1 MFNWWGKI
9 IGAFCGAL
17 LFGPIGFILGIF
29 IGHLFDKNFNAS
41 LHHFGSNSQQ
51 QTHSQQTF
59 FRSTFL
65 VMGHIA
71 KADGR
76 VSEAEIQVARS
87 IMQSMRLNET
97 QKQQAIDYFQQGK
110 QPSFN
115 LDAALNELIQTC
127 RHNKVLLRMFLEI
140 QLQAASADGGLTAS
154 KQAVLQTICQRLGFA
169 PLNFSFFED
178 LFNFQR
184 HYQQQYQ
191 HQYQQH
197 SYRQPPP
204 RHSLRIEDAYALLG
218 VNANVSDAELK
229 RAYRRL
235 MSQHHPDKLVAKGLP
250 EEMIKL
256 ATEKTQN
263 IKAAYEQICAAR
275 GIS

>member
-9 IGAFCGAL
+9 LGALCGAF
-17 LFGPIGFILGIF
+17 LFGPLGLVLGLF
-29 IGHLFDKNFNAS
+29 IGHFFDKHFNAS
-41 LHHFGSNSQQ
+41 LQHFNAHAQQQSYSQQ
-51 QTHSQQTF
+51 IF

-76 VSEAEIQVARS
+76 ISEAEIQVARS
-87 IMQSMRLNET
+87 IMRKMGLSEA
-97 QKQQAIDYFQQGK
+97 QKQQAIGYFEQGK

-115 LDAALNELIQTC
+115 LNVTLTELTQTC

-140 QLQAASADGGLTAS
+140 QLQAAAADGGLTAS
-154 KQAVLQTICQRLGFA
+154 KQAVLQTICQHLGFA
-169 PLNFSFFED
+169 PLNFGFFED
-178 LFNFQR
+178 LFNFQ
-184 HYQQQYQ
+184 Q
-191 HQYQQH
+191 QYQQH
-197 SYRQPPP
+197 YHRHSYQQSSP
-204 RHSLRIEDAYALLG
+204 RHSLKIEDAYALLG
-218 VNANVSDAELK
+218 VNADAGDAEIK

-263 IKAAYEQICAAR
+263 IKAAYEKICAAR
-275 GIS
+275 GLN